1 MTGVIAYVSMHGER
15 YPASIESLAIS
26 SFSPNKKLAWEFIK
40 YAFSD
45 KDTSHSNSSLFF
57 PNKGKMEKVCEG
69 LAQEN
74 KEKLFKDIEK
84 IDTLKF
90 IDKNLD
96 NNLKS
101 VYDDYFVNNTIT
113 AEECCKELAS
123 RVYLYMNE

>member
-1 MTGVIAYVSMHGER
+1 
-15 YPASIESLAIS
+15 
-26 SFSPNKKLAWEFIK
+26 
-40 YAFSD
+40 
-45 KDTSHSNSSLFF
+45 
-57 PNKGKMEKVCEG
+57 MEKVCEG

-101 VYDDYFVNNTIT
+101 IYDDYFVNNTIT